1 MYIEILQV
9 NINLVDVAGSER
21 LSSSD
26 CGGQRQTRE
35 TTSINSSL
43 STLGRVFM
51 ALTNKAAIIGH
62 LQLNRLYHTQ
72 HVMTIKLTH
81 MLVLSVQTGN
91 YIRSC

>member
-9 NINLVDVAGSER
+9 NINLVDLAGSER

-51 ALTNKAAIIGH
+51 ALTNKAA
-62 LQLNRLYHTQ
+62 R
-72 HVMTIKLTH
+72 
-81 MLVLSVQTGN
+81 LSVTEYQVSHTLL
-91 YIRSC
+91 YIVPHPLYITHRLKLAS